1 MNLLLKS
8 CIFRITSQSFFSWFP
23 WSRKKL
29 QGWDVNY
36 TISRNLPTFI
46 IENEKEEPILFRCSV
61 VDEETSICDIDDYL
75 FLKDNKEYNIY
86 YSENIYET
94 EKDIDEE

>member
-1 MNLLLKS
+1 M
-8 CIFRITSQSFFSWFP
+8 
-23 WSRKKL
+23 
-29 QGWDVNY
+29 GNY
-36 TISRNLPTFI
+36 KIIRNLPTFI

>member
-1 MNLLLKS
+1 
-8 CIFRITSQSFFSWFP
+8 
-23 WSRKKL
+23 
-29 QGWDVNY
+29 
-36 TISRNLPTFI
+36 
-46 IENEKEEPILFRCSV
+46 LFRCSV